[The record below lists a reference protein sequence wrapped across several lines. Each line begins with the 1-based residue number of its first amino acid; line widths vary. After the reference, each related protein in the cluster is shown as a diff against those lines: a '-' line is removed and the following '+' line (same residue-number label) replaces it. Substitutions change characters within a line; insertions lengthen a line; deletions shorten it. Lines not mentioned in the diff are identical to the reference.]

1 MLSRQISTF
10 LVAFLL
16 DVSLAYAQNATQKL
30 IQPEILKIP
39 MKGAG
44 AFGGDVEMVTHLYKP
59 QGNGP
64 IPVVIFSHGRGSIE
78 ENRNL
83 KFPVLVGHGNFW
95 LRTGFAVLSSI
106 RPGYGETG
114 GVDRESPGHTWRGG
128 TCLGTPDFANTAKVA
143 GTTVTVALDWLR
155 TQRWAD
161 KDKIILEGNSVGG
174 LTTVAVGAQNLAGV
188 IGYINFAGGSG
199 GFPTGS
205 PRRSCRPEK
214 LTEIYEEF
222 GKTNKIPSL
231 WLYAEN
237 DLYWGAEAPR
247 EWHKAFS
254 AGGSKTKF
262 VMTPPV
268 PGTEDGHRLLAVG
281 GRLWS
286 PHVNEFVK
294 ELGF

>member
-1 MLSRQISTF
+1 MLSLRISIF
-10 LVAFLL
+10 LVATLL
-16 DVSLAYAQNATQKL
+16 DVSLVCAQNAMQKL
-30 IQPEILKIP
+30 LQPEILKIP
-39 MKGAG
+39 VRSAG

-64 IPVVIFSHGRGSIE
+64 FPVVVFSHGRGSIE
-78 ENRNL
+78 ENQKL
-83 KFPVLVGHGNFW
+83 KFPVLVGHANFW
-95 LRTGFAVLSSI
+95 LRKGFAVVSPV

-114 GVDRESPGHTWRGG
+114 GVDREAPGHTWRRG
-128 TCLGTPDFANTAKVA
+128 TCIGTPDFANTAKVA
-143 GTTVTVALDWLR
+143 GTAVTAALEWIR
-155 TQRWAD
+155 AQRWPA

-174 LTTVAVGAQNLAGV
+174 LTTVAVSAQNPAGV
-188 IGYINFAGGSG
+188 IGYISFAGGSG
-199 GFPTGS
+199 GFPSGS
-205 PRRSCRPEK
+205 PTRSCRPER
-214 LTEIYEEF
+214 LTALYEEL
-222 GKTNKIPSL
+222 GKTTKIHSL

-268 PGTEDGHRLLAVG
+268 PGTEDGHRFLAVG

-286 PHVNEFVK
+286 PHVNQFVSELEF
-294 ELGF
+294 

>member
-1 MLSRQISTF
+1 MLSHRISIF
-10 LVAFLL
+10 LVVILL
-16 DVSLAYAQNATQKL
+16 DLSLAFAEDTAQKL
-30 IQPEILKIP
+30 IQPEILRIP

-44 AFGGDVEMVTHLYKP
+44 VFGGTVEMVTHLYKP

-64 IPVVIFSHGRGSIE
+64 FPVVVFSHGRGSDE
-78 ENRNL
+78 ENQNL
-83 KFPVLVGHGNFW
+83 KFPVPVGHGNFW
-95 LRTGFAVLSSI
+95 LFKSFAVVSSI
-106 RPGYGETG
+106 RTGYGETDS
-114 GVDRESPGHTWRGG
+114 VDREAPGHTWRGG
-128 TCLGTPDFANTAKVA
+128 TCQGTPDFAKTAKVA
-143 GTTVTVALDWLR
+143 GAPVTVDLDWVR
-155 TQRWAD
+155 AQRWAD
-161 KDKIILEGNSVGG
+161 KDRVVLEAISVGG
-174 LTTVAVGAQNLAGV
+174 LTTVAVGAQNPPGV
-188 IGYINFAGGSG
+188 VGYINFSGGGG

-205 PRRSCRPEK
+205 PGRSCRPEK
-214 LTEIYEEF
+214 LTELYEEF
-222 GKTNKIPSL
+222 GKTTKIPSL

-268 PGTEDGHRLLAVG
+268 PGTEDGHRLLTVG

-286 PHVNEFVK
+286 PHVNEFIK